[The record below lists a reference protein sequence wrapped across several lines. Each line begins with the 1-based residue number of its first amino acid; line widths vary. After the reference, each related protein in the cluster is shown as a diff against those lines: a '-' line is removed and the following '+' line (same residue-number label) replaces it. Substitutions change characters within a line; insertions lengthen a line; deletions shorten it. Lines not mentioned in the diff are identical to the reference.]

1 MTNAEYY
8 KNQGLTYEDIFN
20 FWVQRQPKDNR
31 SLNKFFWWL
40 DAERPTLTKEEKEL
54 LQMLVKMYNLSECE
68 CVHTLD
74 SRFKVYH
81 NKDVVIDIPTGVG
94 KYFAGMKLGKLY
106 RVSYLLLN

>member
-31 SLNKFFWWL
+31 SLNEFFWWL
-40 DAERPTLTKEEKEL
+40 DAERPTLTKQEKEL
-54 LQMLVKMYNLSECE
+54 LQTFADMYNLDKCK

-74 SRFKVYH
+74 SRFKIYY
-81 NKDVVIDIPTGVG
+81 KEDVVIDIPAGVG

-106 RVSYLLLN
+106 SVSDLLN